1 LKKNY
6 IAGCIFLI
14 CTIFT
19 AAAQKQTLKIA
30 SAAPPRSPWDI
41 EQKRLGQEWA
51 KISGNQLTV
60 QFFYTSA
67 LGGEGSVIQK
77 LRAVRPGQK
86 APLDGAVFSN
96 IGLYD
101 IAPESRILT
110 LCVPFM
116 FRNQDEVNYI
126 FEKYSGEMKKAF
138 KARGYEVLGWFP
150 AGWIYFSTKE
160 PTETPAK
167 LKSLKLALGGAS
179 SSDLAAA
186 FQIAGFNVENI
197 SSDKIA
203 QSIKMPGGVQGVY
216 SVPMYTYAT
225 KYYET
230 LKYLLDVPI
239 CPVFT
244 AFVISDAAWNAVPA
258 TYKQQLIDSAKRAE
272 SVFSTMQEETDR
284 HYIDLMEKSGVTLV
298 KLSAAQRALWEQELT
313 SDAQRM
319 AANGSTV
326 IDRDFY
332 NRITAALTE
341 YRANVGRP

>member
-1 LKKNY
+1 
-6 IAGCIFLI
+6 
-14 CTIFT
+14 
-19 AAAQKQTLKIA
+19 
-30 SAAPPRSPWDI
+30 
-41 EQKRLGQEWA
+41 
-51 KISGNQLTV
+51 
-60 QFFYTSA
+60 
-67 LGGEGSVIQK
+67 
-77 LRAVRPGQK
+77 
-86 APLDGAVFSN
+86 
-96 IGLYD
+96 
-101 IAPESRILT
+101 
-110 LCVPFM
+110 
-116 FRNQDEVNYI
+116 
-126 FEKYSGEMKKAF
+126 
-138 KARGYEVLGWFP
+138 
-150 AGWIYFSTKE
+150 
-160 PTETPAK
+160 
-167 LKSLKLALGGAS
+167 LGGAS

-225 KYYET
+225 KYHET

-244 AFVISDAAWNAVPA
+244 AFVISDTAWNAVPA

-341 YRANVGRP
+341 YRANAGRQ